1 MSIDSLFDLTVPFER
16 IFAMTDSAS
25 QIFVTTALKS
35 WNVWT
40 GRAAKLF
47 DSLSDEQMQ
56 AEIAP
61 GKNRPY
67 YLLGHLV
74 AVDDAM
80 IPQLRLGEPDY
91 THLRAPFIDSPDKA
105 VTDPIPV
112 AELRQAWKIVH
123 EKLNAHFEQLSP
135 SEWLERHST
144 VSEEDFA
151 KEPHRN
157 RLAILMSRTGH
168 VSYHIGQL
176 MLLPK

>member
-1 MSIDSLFDLTVPFER
+1 
-16 IFAMTDSAS
+16 MTDSAN

-35 WNVWT
+35 WDVWT
-40 GRAAKLF
+40 GRATKLF
-47 DSLSDEQMQ
+47 DSFTDEQMQ

-61 GKNRPY
+61 GKNRAY
-67 YLLGHLV
+67 YLLGHLI

-91 THLRAPFIDSPDKA
+91 AHLRAPFIDSKDRAVPD
-105 VTDPIPV
+105 TIPV

-135 SEWLERHST
+135 AEWLERHAT

>member
-1 MSIDSLFDLTVPFER
+1 
-16 IFAMTDSAS
+16 MTNSNQ

-35 WNVWT
+35 WDVWT
-40 GRAAKLF
+40 ARAGKLF
-47 DSLSDEQMQ
+47 DSLTDEQMQ
-56 AEIAP
+56 SEIAP

-91 THLRAPFIDSPDKA
+91 AHLREPFIDSADKA
-105 VTDPIPV
+105 AGDPV
-112 AELRQAWKIVH
+112 STSELRQAWKMVH
-123 EKLNAHFEQLSP
+123 DKLRARFEQLSP
-135 SEWLERHST
+135 AEWLERHST

-168 VSYHIGQL
+168 ISYHIGQL
-176 MLLPK
+176 MLLSK

>member
-1 MSIDSLFDLTVPFER
+1 MSIDSLFDLKGL
-16 IFAMTDSAS
+16 FAMTDSAS
-25 QIFVTTALKS
+25 NQQIFVTTALKS
-35 WNVWT
+35 WDVWT
-40 GRAAKLF
+40 GRAGKLF

-56 AEIAP
+56 TEIAP

-91 THLRAPFIDSPDKA
+91 AHLRAPFIDNPDKA
-105 VTDPIPV
+105 ATDSISI
-112 AELRQAWKIVH
+112 AELRQAWKVVH

-135 SEWLERHST
+135 AEWLERHST

-168 VSYHIGQL
+168 VSYHLGQL
-176 MLLPK
+176 MLLSK

>member
-1 MSIDSLFDLTVPFER
+1 
-16 IFAMTDSAS
+16 MTDTSQ

-35 WNVWT
+35 WDVWT
-40 GRAAKLF
+40 ARAGKLF

-61 GKNRPY
+61 GKNRAY

-80 IPQLRLGEPDY
+80 IPQLRLGEPSY
-91 THLRAPFIDSPDKA
+91 GHLRGPFIDSADKA
-105 VTDPIPV
+105 VADPISIG
-112 AELRQAWKIVH
+112 ELRQAWKIVH
-123 EKLNAHFEQLSP
+123 EKLNVHFEQLSP
-135 SEWLERHST
+135 AEWLERHAT
-144 VSEEDFA
+144 FSEEDFA

-168 VSYHIGQL
+168 LSYHIGQL
-176 MLLPK
+176 MLISK